1 MNDEIYAWDVE
12 LSTLYV
18 VKYIQGDSV
27 GNVNILGG
35 DSVGDCEEKKLT

>member
-1 MNDEIYAWDVE
+1 MNDEVFALTVK

-27 GNVNILGG
+27 GNLNILGG
-35 DSVGDCEEKKLT
+35 DGISICEEKNLT